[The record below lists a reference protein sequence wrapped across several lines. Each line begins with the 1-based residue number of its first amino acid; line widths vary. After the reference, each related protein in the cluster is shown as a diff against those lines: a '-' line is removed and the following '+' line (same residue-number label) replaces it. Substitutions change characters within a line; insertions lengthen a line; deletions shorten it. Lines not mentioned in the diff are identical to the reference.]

1 MGLASAASFPAS
13 ASFRGAASAAAA
25 ASASFFLSLSRELLM
40 SEYSSSPPSNLV
52 SRCTRQVEDALSS
65 LRRATTGE
73 AFDDSSS
80 GRIPAE
86 AEEATEASS
95 PSPTGIGF
103 RLTLSTWN
111 LLSWLWTRVDFLR
124 VRPVNSGAASEEEA
138 ALPLLDLDSI
148 FFREAAPSFEWLP
161 RLPVWS
167 AGLPARDP
175 WRDDDDD
182 GDPGVFLRTTPLNSG
197 SSAAVVEPRLDKTLL
212 LMDVRLVKDPLL
224 DKLVFNEEDV
234 DASATTLFFNVL
246 SLWTRSSASCSRLGV
261 RLNATRRN
269 SGTESSAE
277 APVGVAPRESRFRP
291 PSPTRVGVASRERR
305 FPASRMSRVCD
316 PVRSVGF
323 KVTL

>member
-1 MGLASAASFPAS
+1 MGLASLGN

-52 SRCTRQVEDALSS
+52 SLCTRQVEDALSS

-73 AFDDSSS
+73 AFDDSS

-124 VRPVNSGAASEEEA
+124 VRPVNSGVASEEEA
-138 ALPLLDLDSI
+138 ALPLLNLDSI
-148 FFREAAPSFEWLP
+148 FLREAAPSFEWLP

-277 APVGVAPRESRFRP
+277 APVAPVGVAPRENRFRP
-291 PSPTRVGVASRERR
+291 PSPTRVGVA
-305 FPASRMSRVCD
+305 SRVCD

>member
-1 MGLASAASFPAS
+1 MGLASTASFPAS

-25 ASASFFLSLSRELLM
+25 ASASFFLSLSREILM

-52 SRCTRQVEDALSS
+52 SRCTRQVDDALSS
-65 LRRATTGE
+65 LRRVTTGE
-73 AFDDSSS
+73 ALDSSS

-86 AEEATEASS
+86 AEEVTEASS

-124 VRPVNSGAASEEEA
+124 VRPENSGASVEAA
-138 ALPLLDLDSI
+138 ALPLLDLEDSI
-148 FFREAAPSFEWLP
+148 FLREAAPSFEWLP

-175 WRDDDDD
+175 RRDDDD

-224 DKLVFNEEDV
+224 
-234 DASATTLFFNVL
+234 
-246 SLWTRSSASCSRLGV
+246 
-261 RLNATRRN
+261 
-269 SGTESSAE
+269 
-277 APVGVAPRESRFRP
+277 
-291 PSPTRVGVASRERR
+291 
-305 FPASRMSRVCD
+305 
-316 PVRSVGF
+316 
-323 KVTL
+323 